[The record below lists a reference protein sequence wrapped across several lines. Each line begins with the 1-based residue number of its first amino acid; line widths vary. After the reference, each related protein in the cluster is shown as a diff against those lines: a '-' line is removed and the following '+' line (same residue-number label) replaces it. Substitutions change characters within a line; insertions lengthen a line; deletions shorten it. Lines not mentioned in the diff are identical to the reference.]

1 MSEIKDIRIE
11 EYNYPLPDERIA
23 KHPLEQRDECKL
35 LVRNAPR
42 ATEQCKKEEPPI
54 CQPEG
59 DRMVRCWLY
68 AKEDKEVS
76 E

>member
-1 MSEIKDIRIE
+1 VP
-11 EYNYPLPDERIA
+11 NPTERFEGWSFW
-23 KHPLEQRDECKL
+23 PRC
-35 LVRNAPR
+35 PR